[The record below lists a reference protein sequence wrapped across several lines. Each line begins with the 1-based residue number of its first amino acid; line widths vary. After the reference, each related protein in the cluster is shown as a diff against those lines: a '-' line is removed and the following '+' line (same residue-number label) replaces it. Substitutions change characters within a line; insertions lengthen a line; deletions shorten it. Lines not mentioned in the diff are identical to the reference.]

1 MTESERSQGRA
12 QTACLALDGEGDDT
26 LFIGDCGQSRAPV
39 AGAKWVK
46 GFVPCG
52 LVGQSPAPS
61 ERNGNTEHVART
73 GDLRR
78 IDKPRRARYT
88 FDSSTADVKSN
99 IGLLLAEVTRPE
111 RREIMAKASISVVKG
126 KGSLNHNNREFV
138 TDNVDRDRIK
148 NNITYKCESLEDAY
162 RHCFEQAITEY
173 NAKQKRADRRID
185 GVRGYMEQIRTSKNG
200 EKLFYE
206 NLIQVGNMRDSG
218 VGTEQGEMC
227 KQILDKYMRDFKE
240 RNPNLYVF
248 NAVMH
253 LDEQTPHLHIDYIP
267 VAHGYKNGLQARNS
281 LDRAFREQGVE
292 GKSCRY
298 ENCTIAWQNG
308 EKDHIE
314 QIMLE
319 HGMEREEETGFK
331 REHQGLEQYKASM
344 EKLGKMKIEAREIP
358 FEKMLFSNEKVAVK
372 KTDLELAEL
381 KLSMATAYAEE
392 GKKFVGYAKSSL
404 EEANEYAARK
414 MNAALSMAN
423 KSQKEL
429 ENLSAEADR
438 AERERKKWIQ
448 KQEDYEV
455 LKGAY
460 EELKDRY
467 ADLEEETFADNR
479 RIRELSAEN
488 EKLQKQIADLK
499 KSTAEAVREAV
510 EPLKAQI
517 DDLKRSADVRVQKA
531 TEPLKKQIESL
542 EQAVGNAYRRMAN
555 IVETVGMLRHGKP
568 ETECRIENLNSVQKG
583 IINGVRRYAV
593 HWMKKEGYENI
604 AEEVQKRVTISKDI
618 TDILAEQEKEKARIS
633 AEKANS
639 ERIPAKKAKSNREER

>member
-73 GDLRR
+73 RDLRR

-99 IGLLLAEVTRPE
+99 IGLLLSEVTRPE

-148 NNITYKCESLEDAY
+148 DNITYKCESLEDAY
-162 RHCFEQAITEY
+162 RHCFEQAIAEY

-218 VGTEQGEMC
+218 VGTEQGGVC
-227 KQILDKYMRDFKE
+227 KQILDKYMRDFEE

-281 LDRAFREQGVE
+281 LDRAFREQGIE
-292 GKSCRY
+292 GKSSKF
-298 ENCTIAWQNG
+298 ENRTIAWQNA
-308 EKDHIE
+308 EKDHVE
-314 QIMLE
+314 NVMKTYGLE
-319 HGMEREEETGFK
+319 RTEETGFK
-331 REHQGLEQYKASM
+331 REHQDIEQYKTNM
-344 EKLGKMKIEAREIP
+344 ERLEKMEFSDVEIP
-358 FEKMLFSNEKVAVK
+358 FEKPIFGSKDKVLIK
-372 KTDLELAEL
+372 ISDLKRLEQLNGFAEA
-381 KLSMATAYAEE
+381 KIDE
-392 GKKFVGYAKSSL
+392 GKKFSQLAKESL
-404 EEANEYAARK
+404 NNANEYAARK
-414 MNAALSMAN
+414 MNAALS
-423 KSQKEL
+423 L
-429 ENLSAEADR
+429 ENEAREKAEELSAELDSA
-438 AERERKKWIQ
+438 
-448 KQEDYEV
+448 KQEKEKWLKNQDDYEV
-455 LKGAY
+455 LKDALEGMKARY
-460 EELKDRY
+460 DELDRVSWSDYNRACRLQKENEELKKQIT
-467 ADLEEETFADNR
+467 DLEQ
-479 RIRELSAEN
+479 SK
-488 EKLQKQIADLK
+488 EK
-499 KSTAEAVREAV
+499 AVREAV

-517 DDLKRSADVRVQKA
+517 ADLKQVMDKKVREA
-531 TEPLKKQIESL
+531 IEPLEKQIESL
-542 EQAVGNAYRRMAN
+542 RSTVKGSYESLRNAVQAVAMFKYDKDGIYKAELTSKQSRLIDAIANYGAYWARKDGYDKLAEDM
-555 IVETVGMLRHGKP
+555 E
-568 ETECRIENLNSVQKG
+568 ERIGISKG
-583 IINGVRRYAV
+583 IQKEIDALEPRRSRDEIE
-593 HWMKKEGYENI
+593 H
-604 AEEVQKRVTISKDI
+604 
-618 TDILAEQEKEKARIS
+618 
-633 AEKANS
+633 
-639 ERIPAKKAKSNREER
+639 

>member
-73 GDLRR
+73 RDLRR

-185 GVRGYMEQIRTSKNG
+185 GVHGYMEQIRTSKNG

-218 VGTEQGEMC
+218 VGMEQGKIC
-227 KQILDKYMRDFKE
+227 KQVLDEYMREFQK

-267 VAHGYKNGLQARNS
+267 VAHDYKNGLQARNS
-281 LDRAFREQGVE
+281 LDRAFREQGVD
-292 GKSCRY
+292 GKSNKY
-298 ENCTIAWQNG
+298 ENRTIAWQNG
-308 EKDHIE
+308 EKDCIE
-314 QIMLE
+314 RIMREYGLE
-319 HGMEREEETGFK
+319 RTEETGFK
-331 REHQGLEQYKASM
+331 REHQDLEQYKANM
-344 EKLGKMKIEAREIP
+344 EK
-358 FEKMLFSNEKVAVK
+358 FEKMEIDASEIPSEKMMFNNEKVAVK
-372 KTDLELAEL
+372 KTDLKLAEL

-392 GKKFVGYAKSSL
+392 GKKFVKYAKESL
-404 EEANEYAARK
+404 DEANEYAARK
-414 MNAALSMAN
+414 MNAALSLENQA
-423 KSQKEL
+423 KTEL
-429 ENLSAEADR
+429 ENVEQEREKFLEIQDDYENLKNGFEWADSRIWELERNSEADGKR
-438 AERERKKWIQ
+438 IANLNRENAKL
-448 KQEDYEV
+448 KQQIV
-455 LKGAY
+455 
-460 EELKDRY
+460 
-467 ADLEEETFADNR
+467 DLERSKE
-479 RIRELSAEN
+479 
-488 EKLQKQIADLK
+488 
-499 KSTAEAVREAV
+499 EAVKEAV
-510 EPLKAQI
+510 SPLKAQI
-517 DDLKRSADVRVQKA
+517 DDLKRSVDAKVEKA
-531 TEPLKKQIESL
+531 TEPLKKQIEGNQSVIADL
-542 EQAVGNAYRRMAN
+542 ERRLHKMCETLANTMKVLNYLRFNKKEEYR
-555 IVETVGMLRHGKP
+555 V
-568 ETECRIENLNSVQKG
+568 NLNQKQATLFVGLKDYARYWLLKENEHDLATDVEKKMGVDKDIMEVLEESVQKK
-583 IINGVRRYAV
+583 IEP
-593 HWMKKEGYENI
+593 KELTKP
-604 AEEVQKRVTISKDI
+604 KRNKG
-618 TDILAEQEKEKARIS
+618 L
-633 AEKANS
+633 
-639 ERIPAKKAKSNREER
+639 ER